1 LKASQLAAGALNW
14 LDQVEGAAMSDGA
27 GLNVQVLQDR
37 DLEVTETRTG
47 EKVVYRK
54 DGDSPVLVMMDSL
67 RIDPD
72 AARGRFLVSAWKA
85 AHAKAQQLGWLKS

>member
-1 LKASQLAAGALNW
+1 LTAVVLNW
-14 LDQVEGAAMSDGA
+14 LIKLRGVAMSDVA
-27 GLNVQVLQDR
+27 SLNVQVLQDC
-37 DLEVTETRTG
+37 DLEVTEPRTG

-67 RIDPD
+67 RADPD
-72 AARGRFLVSAWKA
+72 AARVRFLVSAWKA